1 MSPRPNTGTR
11 AAALSDGRAA
21 NPTRVID
28 DRWNEQMT
36 GVLRRAAEV
45 RESRE
50 RARSTEDERAAR
62 RETEALLAMI
72 QGHAQPGTSR
82 RGAHPGP
89 PPGAKG
95 TTS

>member
-1 MSPRPNTGTR
+1 MSPRSNASQR
-11 AAALSDGRAA
+11 AAPSTGGGAA

-50 RARSTEDERAAR
+50 RARSSEDERAAR

-72 QGHAQPGTSR
+72 QGHAETGAR
-82 RGAHPGP
+82 RKGAHPGP
-89 PPGAKG
+89 PPRAKG
-95 TTS
+95 ATS